1 MERAL
6 SRVWLAGLALGLS
19 AASGGTLLARQ
30 AAQQAPQQQQPPAA
44 TQQDNLL
51 LPNSPHLIIWG
62 VKPSKA
68 ADFEALWKGLQ
79 AQFAKSERPEVKEFA
94 ATITNMY
101 KLTAASTSP
110 DAPVIFV
117 FQVEKPSPT
126 QSYNPGRIIYE
137 FLYKLV
143 DGKETGI
150 PRAEADELF
159 KKIGTS
165 LTDMFASI
173 NTWPLAKIGS

>member
-1 MERAL
+1 MKRAV
-6 SRVWLAGLALGLS
+6 SRVWLVGLALGLS
-19 AASGGTLLARQ
+19 LVSSGTLLARQ
-30 AAQQAPQQQQPPAA
+30 AAQQAPQQQPAA
-44 TQQDNLL
+44 AAPQDNLL

-62 VKPSKA
+62 VKPAKA

-101 KLTAASTSP
+101 KLTATSAAP
-110 DAPVIFV
+110 DAPVIYV
-117 FQVEKPSPT
+117 FQVEKPSAT